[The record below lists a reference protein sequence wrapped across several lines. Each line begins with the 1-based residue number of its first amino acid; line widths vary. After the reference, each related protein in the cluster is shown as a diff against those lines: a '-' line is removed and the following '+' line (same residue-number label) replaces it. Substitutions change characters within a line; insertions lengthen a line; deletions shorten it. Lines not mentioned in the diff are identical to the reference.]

1 MTCADEEWVAAAMT
15 DDAMVVELLVRLHH
29 ASPRPLRLPLHHP
42 AVVPVLDWSVRQ
54 RRSKPLYPCTN
65 TVPKKSSSHRDSPTT
80 ALSWS
85 GATSLS
91 GGSEESSRPPPL
103 PKLLNAAGRRS
114 EVNSTSQK
122 ASSKRSRKKKNLA
135 ELKEEENSLIKERRD
150 LKREIAALRANLE
163 NQRSVNERLK
173 RMKLE
178 VPPLKEREVTSLD
191 SLPFLP
197 DLNIPFDEVPSS
209 DVVCG
214 AS

>member
-1 MTCADEEWVAAAMT
+1 MT

-29 ASPRPLRLPLHHP
+29 SSPRLPLHP
-42 AVVPVLDWSVRQ
+42 AVVPLEWSVRQ
-54 RRSKPLYPCTN
+54 RRSKPLYPN
-65 TVPKKSSSHRDSPTT
+65 NAPKKSGHRDSPTT

-91 GGSEESSRPPPL
+91 GGSGGGCEESSLPPL
-103 PKLLNAAGRRS
+103 SKLCHARRS
-114 EVNSTSQK
+114 EVNSSGQK

-150 LKREIAALRANLE
+150 LKREIAALHANLE

-178 VPPLKEREVTSLD
+178 LPPIQERELTSL
-191 SLPFLP
+191 PILP
-197 DLNIPFDEVPSS
+197 DLNIPFDEFASS

>member
-29 ASPRPLRLPLHHP
+29 ASTPLPLHS
-42 AVVPVLDWSVRQ
+42 AVVPLEWSVRQ
-54 RRSKPLYPCTN
+54 RRSKPLYPN
-65 TVPKKSSSHRDSPTT
+65 NAPKKSGHRDSPTT
-80 ALSWS
+80 ALSLS

-91 GGSEESSRPPPL
+91 GGSGGGCEESSLPPL
-103 PKLLNAAGRRS
+103 SKLCHARRS
-114 EVNSTSQK
+114 EVNSSTQK
-122 ASSKRSRKKKNLA
+122 SSSKRSRKKKNLA

-173 RMKLE
+173 RMKLDL
-178 VPPLKEREVTSLD
+178 PPIQERDLTSL
-191 SLPFLP
+191 PILP
-197 DLNIPFDEVPSS
+197 DLNIPFDEFPSS

>member
-1 MTCADEEWVAAAMT
+1 MTCTDEEWVAAAMT

-29 ASPRPLRLPLHHP
+29 ESPPHPFHP
-42 AVVPVLDWSVRQ
+42 AVVPLEWSVRQ
-54 RRSKPLYPCTN
+54 RRSKPVYPSN
-65 TVPKKSSSHRDSPTT
+65 VPKKSCHRDSPTT

-91 GGSEESSRPPPL
+91 GGSAGGCEESSRQPL
-103 PKLLNAAGRRS
+103 SKLCNNARRS
-114 EVNSTSQK
+114 EVISSSQK

-135 ELKEEENSLIKERRD
+135 ELKEEEVSLIKERRD
-150 LKREIAALRANLE
+150 LKREIATLRANLE

-178 VPPLKEREVTSLD
+178 LPPLEERELT

-197 DLNIPFDEVPSS
+197 DLNIPVDEIPSP

-214 AS
+214 VS